1 MLTLFLNLG
10 VVCVDDY
17 PAVGRAIASV
27 AAPTLPVVMRVFDL
41 QLVQSVIRTR
51 FVERFSGL
59 DPYSVLEF
67 LKIRLAGVIDD
78 RYFDKLPELRHV
90 SNSCLIYS
98 GCPVCRFCA

>member
-1 MLTLFLNLG
+1 MLTLFTNLG

-41 QLVQSVIRTR
+41 HWVQSVIRTR

-67 LKIRLAGVIDD
+67 LKPVWPGSSMTATLT
-78 RYFDKLPELRHV
+78 
-90 SNSCLIYS
+90 SCQNY
-98 GCPVCRFCA
+98 GT